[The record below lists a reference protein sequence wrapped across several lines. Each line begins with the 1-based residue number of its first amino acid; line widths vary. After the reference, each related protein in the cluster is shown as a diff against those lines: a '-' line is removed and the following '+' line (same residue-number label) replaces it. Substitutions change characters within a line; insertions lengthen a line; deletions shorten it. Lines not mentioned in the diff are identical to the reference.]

1 MEDAILLPIFNDD
14 KEQERENS
22 GDSNTN
28 SKDRRAICSGAPP
41 SQISVLTQLS
51 LALKQ

>member
-1 MEDAILLPIFNDD
+1 MQPSSGIAKGRE
-14 KEQERENS
+14 KEGRKEGEGGGGRRE
-22 GDSNTN
+22 
-28 SKDRRAICSGAPP
+28 AFAPP